1 VKDYIKL
8 ILFTMTRRCLEKNDN
23 MKLLV
28 YSAKEFEIPFLKSAN
43 NNRYE
48 VTFTKNALD
57 SETAL
62 LAVGF
67 NAISIFSGDDASPI
81 VLEKLWNFG
90 VRYITLRS
98 SGYNNLHIKT
108 AKRFGFHVANAPDY
122 SPHAIAEHATA
133 LLLALNRK
141 IVLANTQVHNYNFIQ
156 DNLMGFNLHG
166 KTVGIVGTGRIGS
179 IMAKIMHGF
188 GCKILAY
195 DQAPDYDLIEL
206 CNVTYTPLNELCK
219 ESDII
224 SLHIPM
230 NYENYYFIN
239 KEKLSLMKNSTI
251 IINTSRGELV
261 DTNAL
266 IDALET
272 KEIGGYGTDVY
283 EKEKEIFFKNHS
295 KNGIKDERLKKLLS
309 LPNVLLT
316 PHQAFIT
323 KEALTNIAE
332 ITFENLDS
340 WSQGQ
345 ISKNELGME
354 LMNS

>member
-1 VKDYIKL
+1 
-8 ILFTMTRRCLEKNDN
+8 

-28 YSAKEFEIPFLKSAN
+28 YSAKDFEIPFLKSAN
-43 NNRYE
+43 NNRNE
-48 VTFTKNALD
+48 VTYTKNALD

-62 LAVGF
+62 QATGY
-67 NAISIFSGDDASPI
+67 NAISIFSGDDASSI
-81 VLEKLWNFG
+81 VLEKLWDFG

-108 AKRFGFHVANAPDY
+108 AKRFGFHVANASDY

-141 IVLANTQVHNYNFIQ
+141 IVLANTQVHNYNFLQ
-156 DNLMGFNLHG
+156 DGLLGFNLHG
-166 KTVGIVGTGRIGS
+166 KTVGIIGTGRIGS

-195 DQAPDYDLIEL
+195 DQTPDYDLIEL
-206 CNVTYTPLNELCK
+206 CNVTYTPLNELCE

-239 KEKLSLMKNSTI
+239 KEKLSLMKKSTI
-251 IINTSRGELV
+251 LINTSRGELV
-261 DTNAL
+261 DTKAL
-266 IDALET
+266 IEALEA
-272 KEIGGYGTDVY
+272 KNIAGYATDVY
-283 EKEKEIFFKNHS
+283 EKEKGIFFKDHS

-332 ITFENLDS
+332 ITFDNLDS
-340 WSQGQ
+340 WSQGH

-354 LMNS
+354 LINS

>member
-1 VKDYIKL
+1 
-8 ILFTMTRRCLEKNDN
+8 MTRRGLEKNDN

-28 YSAKEFEIPFLKSAN
+28 YSAKDFEIPFLKSAN
-43 NNRYE
+43 KDQYE
-48 VTFTKNALD
+48 VTFTKIALD

-62 LAVGF
+62 QAVGY

-81 VLEKLWNFG
+81 VLEKLWDIG

-98 SGYNNLHIKT
+98 SGYNNVNIKT
-108 AKRFGFHVANAPDY
+108 AKRFGFHVANASDY

-141 IVLANTQVHNYNFIQ
+141 IVLANTQVHKYNFLQ
-156 DNLMGFNLHG
+156 DGLLGFNLHG
-166 KTVGIVGTGRIGS
+166 KTVGIIGTGRIGS

-261 DTNAL
+261 DTKAL

-332 ITFENLDS
+332 ITFENLSS

-354 LMNS
+354 LISS

>member
-1 VKDYIKL
+1 
-8 ILFTMTRRCLEKNDN
+8 

-28 YSAKEFEIPFLKSAN
+28 YSAKNFEIPFLKSAN
-43 NNRYE
+43 NNRNE
-48 VTFTKNALD
+48 VTYTKNALD

-62 LAVGF
+62 QATGY
-67 NAISIFSGDDASPI
+67 NAISIFSGDDASSI
-81 VLEKLWNFG
+81 VLEKLWDFG

-108 AKRFGFHVANAPDY
+108 AKRFGFHVANASDY

-141 IVLANTQVHNYNFIQ
+141 IVLANTQVHNYNFLQ
-156 DNLMGFNLHG
+156 DGLLGFNLHG
-166 KTVGIVGTGRIGS
+166 KTVGIIGTGRIGS

-206 CNVTYTPLNELCK
+206 CNVTYTPLNELCE

-239 KEKLSLMKNSTI
+239 KEKLSLMKKSTI
-251 IINTSRGELV
+251 LINTSRGELV
-261 DTNAL
+261 DTKAL
-266 IDALET
+266 IEALEA
-272 KEIGGYGTDVY
+272 KNIAGYATDVY
-283 EKEKEIFFKNHS
+283 EKEKGIFFKDHS

-309 LPNVLLT
+309 LTNVLLT

-332 ITFENLDS
+332 ITFDNLDS
-340 WSQGQ
+340 WSQGH

-354 LMNS
+354 LINS

>member
-1 VKDYIKL
+1 
-8 ILFTMTRRCLEKNDN
+8 

-28 YSAKEFEIPFLKSAN
+28 YSAKDFEIPFLKSAN
-43 NNRYE
+43 NNRNE
-48 VTFTKNALD
+48 VTYTKNALD

-62 LAVGF
+62 QATGY
-67 NAISIFSGDDASPI
+67 NAISIFSGDDASSI
-81 VLEKLWNFG
+81 VLEKLWDFG

-108 AKRFGFHVANAPDY
+108 AKRFGFHVANASDY

-141 IVLANTQVHNYNFIQ
+141 IVLANTQVHKYNFLQ
-156 DNLMGFNLHG
+156 DGLLGFNLHG
-166 KTVGIVGTGRIGS
+166 KTVGIIGTGRIGS

-206 CNVTYTPLNELCK
+206 CNVTYTPLNELCE

-239 KEKLSLMKNSTI
+239 KEKLSLMKKSTI
-251 IINTSRGELV
+251 LINTSRGELV
-261 DTNAL
+261 DTKAL
-266 IDALET
+266 IEALEA
-272 KEIGGYGTDVY
+272 KNIAGYATDVY
-283 EKEKEIFFKNHS
+283 EKEKGIFFKDHS

-309 LPNVLLT
+309 LTNVLLT

-332 ITFENLDS
+332 ITFDNLDS
-340 WSQGQ
+340 WSQGH

-354 LMNS
+354 LINS

>member
-1 VKDYIKL
+1 
-8 ILFTMTRRCLEKNDN
+8 MTRRCLEKNDN

-108 AKRFGFHVANAPDY
+108 AKRFGFHVANASDY

-141 IVLANTQVHNYNFIQ
+141 IVLANTRVHNYNFLQ
-156 DNLMGFNLHG
+156 DDLMGFNLHG

-195 DQAPDYDLIEL
+195 DQVPDYDLIEL

-283 EKEKEIFFKNHS
+283 EKEKGIFFKDHS
-295 KNGIKDERLKKLLS
+295 VNGIKDERLKKLLS

-354 LMNS
+354 LINS

>member
-1 VKDYIKL
+1 MFKY
-8 ILFTMTRRCLEKNDN
+8 LEKNNN

-28 YSAKEFEIPFLKSAN
+28 YSAKDFEIPFLKSAN
-43 NNRYE
+43 NNRNE
-48 VTFTKNALD
+48 VTYTKNALD

-62 LAVGF
+62 QATGY
-67 NAISIFSGDDASPI
+67 NAISIFSGDDASSI
-81 VLEKLWNFG
+81 VLEKLWDFG

-108 AKRFGFHVANAPDY
+108 AKRFGFHVANASDY

-141 IVLANTQVHNYNFIQ
+141 IVLANTQVHKYNFLQ
-156 DNLMGFNLHG
+156 DGLLGFNLHG
-166 KTVGIVGTGRIGS
+166 KTVGIIGTGRIGS

-206 CNVTYTPLNELCK
+206 CNVTYTPLNELCE

-239 KEKLSLMKNSTI
+239 KEKLSLMKKSTI
-251 IINTSRGELV
+251 LINTSRGELV
-261 DTNAL
+261 DTKAL
-266 IDALET
+266 IEALEA
-272 KEIGGYGTDVY
+272 KNIAGYATDVY
-283 EKEKEIFFKNHS
+283 EKEKGIFFKDHS

-309 LPNVLLT
+309 LTNVLLT

-332 ITFENLDS
+332 ITFDNLDS
-340 WSQGQ
+340 WSQGH

-354 LMNS
+354 LINS

>member
-1 VKDYIKL
+1 MFKY
-8 ILFTMTRRCLEKNDN
+8 LEKNDN

-28 YSAKEFEIPFLKSAN
+28 YSAKDFEIPFLKSAN
-43 NNRYE
+43 NNRNE
-48 VTFTKNALD
+48 VTYTKNALD

-62 LAVGF
+62 QATGY
-67 NAISIFSGDDASPI
+67 NAISIFSGDDASSI
-81 VLEKLWNFG
+81 VLEKLWDFG

-108 AKRFGFHVANAPDY
+108 AKRFGFHVANASDY

-141 IVLANTQVHNYNFIQ
+141 IVLANTQVHKYNFLQ
-156 DNLMGFNLHG
+156 DGLLGFNLHG
-166 KTVGIVGTGRIGS
+166 KTVGIIGTGRIGS

-206 CNVTYTPLNELCK
+206 CNVTYTPLNELCE

-251 IINTSRGELV
+251 LINTSRGELV
-261 DTNAL
+261 DTKAL
-266 IDALET
+266 IEALEA
-272 KEIGGYGTDVY
+272 KNIAGYATDVY
-283 EKEKEIFFKNHS
+283 EKEKGIFFKDHS

-309 LPNVLLT
+309 LTNVLLT

-332 ITFENLDS
+332 ITFDNLDS
-340 WSQGQ
+340 WSKGQ

-354 LMNS
+354 LINS

>member
-1 VKDYIKL
+1 MFKY
-8 ILFTMTRRCLEKNDN
+8 LEKNNN

-28 YSAKEFEIPFLKSAN
+28 YSAKDFEIPFLKSAN
-43 NNRYE
+43 NNRNE
-48 VTFTKNALD
+48 VTYTKNALD

-62 LAVGF
+62 QATGY
-67 NAISIFSGDDASPI
+67 NAISIFSGDDASSI
-81 VLEKLWNFG
+81 VLEKLWDFG

-108 AKRFGFHVANAPDY
+108 AKRFGFHVANASDY

-141 IVLANTQVHNYNFIQ
+141 IVLANTQVHKYNFLQ
-156 DNLMGFNLHG
+156 DGLLGFNLHG
-166 KTVGIVGTGRIGS
+166 KTVGIIGTGRIGS

-206 CNVTYTPLNELCK
+206 CNVTYTPLNELCE

-239 KEKLSLMKNSTI
+239 KEKLSLMKKSTI
-251 IINTSRGELV
+251 LINTSRGELV
-261 DTNAL
+261 DTKAL
-266 IDALET
+266 IEALEA
-272 KEIGGYGTDVY
+272 KNIAGYATDVY
-283 EKEKEIFFKNHS
+283 EKEKGIFFKDHS

-309 LPNVLLT
+309 LTNVLLT

-323 KEALTNIAE
+323 TEALTNIAE
-332 ITFENLDS
+332 ITFDNLDS
-340 WSQGQ
+340 WSQGH

-354 LMNS
+354 LINS